1 MPKKGKWKRSKGRL
15 KIESGMKEASPG
27 TSVRKIVENRWQ
39 EFQVLLS
46 AGRFEAF
53 GGLGLPSGR
62 DSREYLHPSGAF

>member
-1 MPKKGKWKRSKGRL
+1 
-15 KIESGMKEASPG
+15 MKEASPG
-27 TSVRKIVENRWQ
+27 TSVRKPVENRWQ

-62 DSREYLHPSGAF
+62 DSREYLHASGAF